1 MTFSAISCVS
11 CRQRG
16 QRNHRNQERKHRNT
30 SHDHHWSE
38 TSDIKIDQNQ
48 SVNDDDDNGR
58 HAYLM
63 TADAKPGVTELD
75 DDHTLAL
82 AFAKHMR
89 PRPTNKHFKN
99 IHDVYAY
106 KLPSDLWFIIRYS
119 KNTTDGQFEKYMNI
133 VDSVTT
139 YLDKLN
145 EDITVSINV
154 KGVETVFRLVKSNK
168 KS

>member
-1 MTFSAISCVS
+1 MS
-11 CRQRG
+11 
-16 QRNHRNQERKHRNT
+16 

-38 TSDIKIDQNQ
+38 TSDIIIDRDQAL
-48 SVNDDDDNGR
+48 NDDDDNGR

-63 TADAKPGVTELD
+63 TADAKPAVTELD
-75 DDHTLAL
+75 DDHTLAQ

-89 PRPTNKHFKN
+89 PSNKHIKN
-99 IHDVYAY
+99 LHDVYAY

-119 KNTTDGQFEKYMNI
+119 KNTDGQFEKYMNI

-154 KGVETVFRLVKSNK
+154 RGVETVFRLVKSNK
-168 KS
+168 HS